1 VIAPLF
7 LLYDYTFWP
16 PGARSAAE
24 GLALAYDSGV
34 MCTDELVLHPDPHE
48 SRRAWCEAR
57 VSLTEQRLAV
67 LDPGTPV
74 VLVNHYPLVREPLRV
89 LRLPEFAL
97 WCGTVRTAD
106 WHRRFNAVAVV
117 YGHLHIRRTTWHD
130 GVPFME
136 VSVGYP
142 REWAKRG
149 APGWPDGVVG
159 SITHCERYRA
169 AAVASTSDL
178 VTIGIDAEPNQPLPA
193 GVLEMVALPPER
205 AMLAAL
211 AESVPGVAWDRLLF
225 SAKESV
231 YKAWAPL
238 TGTFLDFDGAEVAF
252 DAAAATFVA
261 RLSKPGASL
270 VGDSRG
276 ELAGRFA
283 VCGGLVVTA
292 IARAPH

>member
-1 VIAPLF
+1 MTGADVSTGVRLLAISDLHVGYPQNRELVASLRSDSLADWLIVAGDVAELVADVAWALGVLAERFAKVIWVPGNHELWTMPADPIALRGAERYEKLVEICRGLGVVTPEDPYPVWPDPAGGVVIAPLF

-48 SRRAWCEAR
+48 SRQAWCEAR

-149 APGWPDGVVG
+149 GPPGPCQV
-159 SITHCERYRA
+159 
-169 AAVASTSDL
+169 
-178 VTIGIDAEPNQPLPA
+178 LP
-193 GVLEMVALPPER
+193 
-205 AMLAAL
+205 L
-211 AESVPGVAWDRLLF
+211 AEA
-225 SAKESV
+225 
-231 YKAWAPL
+231 
-238 TGTFLDFDGAEVAF
+238 
-252 DAAAATFVA
+252 
-261 RLSKPGASL
+261 
-270 VGDSRG
+270 
-276 ELAGRFA
+276 
-283 VCGGLVVTA
+283 
-292 IARAPH
+292 